1 MTRARH
7 GGFTLIEVLAAL
19 AVLALALSAI
29 IKATGENAVN
39 AAYLRDKTL
48 AHWVAMNRLA
58 EIRLAGAWPDTGG
71 SNGSEEMAGRE
82 WFWQLQV
89 QATPN
94 PDMRRLDIDVRYD
107 DSGDESRLVSLSAF
121 MTKRPEK

>member
-1 MTRARH
+1 VIRGRQA
-7 GGFTLIEVLAAL
+7 GFTLIEVLAAL